1 MYQDKAGVK
10 QLSTYLSNKCPK
22 KNETMNKAVKKI
34 LSLSTDK
41 HVGWV
46 VSERFI
52 NMPVEIMAP
61 MYTML
66 QEEIKKA
73 VVAVRDLAFST
84 TIYANSILKLERA
97 LRI

>member
-1 MYQDKAGVK
+1 MA
-10 QLSTYLSNKCPK
+10 TYLSNKCPK
-22 KNETMNKAVKKI
+22 KNEALQKAVKKI

-61 MYTML
+61 MYNML
-66 QEEIKKA
+66 QEELKRA
-73 VVAVRDLAFST
+73 VSEVSDREGHQNVHPINALIT
-84 TIYANSILKLERA
+84 TYNIERP
-97 LRI
+97 L